1 MAVYCEE
8 PCVSLLF
15 NPPFEMEKLAS
26 VGFPHRADSLSDAL
40 APLRRILKR
49 FGAQTL
55 LAAASQFFFFF
66 FFLSVLFGF
75 RASRRPSKHL
85 LFFSAGGSFKWL
97 MGICRAPW
105 SRLDSGVAEP
115 RAKINSS
122 YLSCSWDALGS
133 REGPLGS

>member
-66 FFLSVLFGF
+66 FSSPSSLAFEPHAVRPNTSSS
-75 RASRRPSKHL
+75 SRQ
-85 LFFSAGGSFKWL
+85 
-97 MGICRAPW
+97 
-105 SRLDSGVAEP
+105 E
-115 RAKINSS
+115 
-122 YLSCSWDALGS
+122 DALNG
-133 REGPLGS
+133 